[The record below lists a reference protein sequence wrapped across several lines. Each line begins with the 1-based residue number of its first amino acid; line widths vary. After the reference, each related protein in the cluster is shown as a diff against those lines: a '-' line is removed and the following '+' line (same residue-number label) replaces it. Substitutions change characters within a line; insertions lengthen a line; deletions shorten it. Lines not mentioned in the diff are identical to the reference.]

1 MKKLLNEGDISTRD
15 QEKFYAGVRAFY
27 IGAAS
32 QALRTLPFNYTLLD
46 NAKFCALMQ
55 KKNVLLNILVSNL
68 LQLTPV
74 YMDRLQ
80 DDFTETS

>member
-46 NAKFCALMQ
+46 NAKFLRFDAKEECTFKYFGL
-55 KKNVLLNILVSNL
+55 
-68 LQLTPV
+68 
-74 YMDRLQ
+74 
-80 DDFTETS
+80 